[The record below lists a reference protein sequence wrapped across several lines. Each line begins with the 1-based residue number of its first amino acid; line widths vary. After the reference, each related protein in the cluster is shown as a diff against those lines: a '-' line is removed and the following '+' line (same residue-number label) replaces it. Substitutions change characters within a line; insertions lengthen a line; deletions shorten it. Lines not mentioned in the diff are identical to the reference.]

1 MSELIAVAYP
11 EEGRAAEVLQTLRR
25 LQQQGRIELDDVAS
39 AVRGQDGKLRL
50 HQSHATT
57 AVSTA
62 QGALWG
68 GLLGL
73 LVLAPVP
80 GMVMGAAAGAAT
92 GEARRMGIDGRFLRR
107 LAEQLGPGSSA
118 AFALVRRADPEE
130 VLREVRPFGGTVL
143 HTTLSGEAEAR
154 LRAGL
159 APPDPAPA
167 DAADA
172 AGPADAAGKP

>member
-62 QGALWG
+62 QGPSGGACWG
-68 GLLGL
+68 CSCWPPC
-73 LVLAPVP
+73 LAW
-80 GMVMGAAAGAAT
+80 
-92 GEARRMGIDGRFLRR
+92 
-107 LAEQLGPGSSA
+107 
-118 AFALVRRADPEE
+118 
-130 VLREVRPFGGTVL
+130 
-143 HTTLSGEAEAR
+143 
-154 LRAGL
+154 
-159 APPDPAPA
+159 
-167 DAADA
+167 
-172 AGPADAAGKP
+172 